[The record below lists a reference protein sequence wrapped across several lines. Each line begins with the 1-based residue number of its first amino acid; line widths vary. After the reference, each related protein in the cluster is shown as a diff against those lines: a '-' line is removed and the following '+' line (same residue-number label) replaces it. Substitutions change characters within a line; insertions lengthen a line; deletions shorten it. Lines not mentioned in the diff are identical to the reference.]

1 MAHFAKIEEGKV
13 TRVIVVKNKDC
24 GGGEFPESEAIGQA
38 FIASLGLAGEFFQ
51 TSYNKN
57 FRGQYAGT
65 GLNWNGEV
73 FHGES
78 PYASWLL
85 QDDGTWA
92 APTEKPEGPHYWD
105 EDSVSWI
112 NTQPG

>member
-1 MAHFAKIEEGKV
+1 MAHFAKIEDNKV

-38 FIASLGLAGEFFQ
+38 FVASLGLAGEWLQ
-51 TSYNKN
+51 TSYNMN
-57 FRGQYAGT
+57 FRGRYAGT

-78 PYASWLL
+78 PYASWRL
-85 QDDGTWA
+85 QDDGTWS
-92 APTEKPEGPHYWD
+92 APTEKPDGDFSWD
-105 EDSVSWI
+105 EESTSWI
-112 NTQPG
+112 STQPD